1 MRAIRRTLSRLG
13 ALVRRG
19 DHQSRLAEELD
30 THLAMHIDGNLRAGM
45 SLEDARREALLAAGG
60 LQVAADACRDQQR
73 LPLIE
78 TTLHDVRYGLRVLG
92 KAPGFAAVVTLTLAI
107 GIGANTAIYS
117 VTQAVMTPFAMA
129 EPGRVM
135 FVWTDNTSRGW
146 RQLPAS
152 VPDFE
157 DWARSGVFTHLG
169 AVLDTGFNVR
179 VGNETERV
187 NGLRV
192 SGGGFDVF
200 GVPAALGRTFRAED
214 SEAGRDHVAILSDAV
229 WRTRFG
235 ADPSIVGTTLVID
248 GTPHA
253 VVGVL
258 PAAFPRF
265 SHEEIYTP
273 LVFRGPHATDR
284 GTRNLAVVGRL
295 APRLG
300 IAAAQRRMAEVSRQ
314 LAEQFPDADA
324 GNVAWLQPIEEAV
337 VEDARVILAVL
348 FGAVGLMLLIAC
360 ANIAN
365 LLLARGASRA
375 REMALRAA
383 LGASRSRLCRQ
394 LLVEHVLLAA
404 MGGILALLPAIAGMR
419 FITSF
424 QLDELPNGRLATL
437 NMRVLAFNIALS
449 LVTGV
454 LFGMVPA
461 WQAWQT
467 DVQRALKTALGST
480 ASAIHHRL
488 RGAFVIVE
496 LALAIVLLVAA
507 GLLVRSFQQL
517 RSTDPG
523 YDPQNVLTM
532 RVALSETRYAT
543 PVSQLAFYDRLRTRM
558 TSLPGVAGVSAA
570 NELPTTDDY
579 HAAGLWTSDQ
589 APARQDD
596 LPIVLYESVMADYFR
611 VMRVAMLEGRA
622 FAGGDRPD
630 APLVAIVDRSTA
642 ARNWSGQTAI
652 GKRLKLGRTEPWREV
667 VGVVADM
674 EQPVLVKIL
683 KGRLGQ
689 VYLPF
694 AQAPKTALS
703 LVIRTTGDPA
713 GLIPAIRDI
722 ARTTDIDQ
730 PLFQIQTL
738 TDARA
743 AGRAAHRLATTLLT
757 TFACVA
763 LLLATLGIYGVV
775 ANNVGERTREFGIRM
790 SLGAQPRDVLT
801 VVFRNALALLALGTV
816 IGIAVAFALTRSVS
830 SLLVG
835 IRPTDPLTFAGV
847 VVLLGLAGLL
857 ASYIPARR
865 ATRVDPMLAL
875 RCE

>member
-1 MRAIRRTLSRLG
+1 MRIIRRTLSRLG
-13 ALVRRG
+13 ALVGRRE
-19 DHQSRLAEELD
+19 QQRRLAEELN
-30 THLAMHIDGNLRAGM
+30 THLAMHIDDNIRAGM
-45 SLEDARREALLAAGG
+45 SPEDARRAALLAAGG
-60 LQVAADACRDQQR
+60 LQVATDAYRDQQR
-73 LPLIE
+73 LPIIE
-78 TTLHDVRYGLRVLG
+78 TTLHDVRYGLRVLR
-92 KAPGFAAVVTLTLAI
+92 KSPGFAAVVILTLAV

-117 VTQAVMTPFAMA
+117 VTQAVLTPLAIT

-135 FVWTDNTSRGW
+135 FVWTDNTARGW

-152 VPDFE
+152 IPDFE
-157 DWARSGVFTHLG
+157 DWARGGVFAHLG
-169 AVLDTGFNVR
+169 AFLDAGFNVR
-179 VGNETERV
+179 IGNETERV
-187 NGLRV
+187 NGLHV

-200 GVPAALGRTFRAED
+200 GVPAARGRTFRAED
-214 SEAGRDHVAILSDAV
+214 AEAGRDHVAVLSDTL

-235 ADPSIVGTTLVID
+235 ADPSILERNLVID
-248 GTPHA
+248 GTPHT
-253 VVGVL
+253 VIGVL
-258 PAAFPRF
+258 PANFPRLG
-265 SHEEIYTP
+265 HEEIYTP
-273 LVFRGPHATDR
+273 LVFRAPQATDR
-284 GTRNLAVVGRL
+284 STRNLTVAGRL
-295 APRLG
+295 APGLG
-300 IAAAQRRMAEVSRQ
+300 VAAAQRRMAELSRR
-314 LAEQFPDADA
+314 LAEQYPAAD
-324 GNVAWLQPIEEAV
+324 GGDVAWLQP
-337 VEDARVILAVL
+337 VEDAFVQDARAILAVL
-348 FGAVGLMLLIAC
+348 FGAVALMLLIAC

-383 LGASRSRLCRQ
+383 LGASRWRLCRQ

-404 MGGILALLPAIAGMR
+404 MGGGVALLPAIAGMD
-419 FITSF
+419 FIKSF
-424 QLDELPNGRLATL
+424 QLDELPDARLAAL
-437 NMRVLAFNIALS
+437 NVRVLAFNVALS

-461 WQAWQT
+461 WQAWQS
-467 DVQRALKTALGST
+467 DVQRALKTALGSA

-488 RGAFVIVE
+488 RSTFVIVE

-507 GLLVRSFQQL
+507 GLLVRSFQQI

-523 YDPQNVLTM
+523 YDPQDVLTM

-543 PVSQLAFYDRLRTRM
+543 PVSQLAFYDRLKTRM
-558 TSLPGVAGVSAA
+558 ASLYGVAGVSAA
-570 NELPTTDDY
+570 NELPTTDNY
-579 HAAGLWTSDQ
+579 HAASLWTSEQ
-589 APARQDD
+589 APARPDD

-611 VMRVAMLEGRA
+611 VMRVSMLDGRA
-622 FAGGDRPD
+622 FTDGDRPA
-630 APLVAIVDRSTA
+630 APLVVIVDRSTA
-642 ARNWSGQTAI
+642 ARNWPGQSAI
-652 GKRLKLGRTEPWREV
+652 GKRLKVGRTEPWREV

-674 EQPVLVKIL
+674 EQPVLIKIL

-694 AQAPKTALS
+694 AQAPQTAIS
-703 LVIRTTGDPA
+703 LVVRTNGDPA

-738 TDARA
+738 MEARA
-743 AGRAAHRLATTLLT
+743 AGRAAHRLATTMLA
-757 TFACVA
+757 TFAGVA

-790 SLGAQPRDVLT
+790 SLGAQPREVLT
-801 VVFRNALALLALGTV
+801 LVFRNALALLSLGTA
-816 IGIAVAFALTRSVS
+816 IGVAVAFALMRLVS

-835 IRPTDPLTFAGV
+835 VRPTDPLTFAAV
-847 VVLLGLAGLL
+847 VALLGMCAVL

>member
-1 MRAIRRTLSRLG
+1 
-13 ALVRRG
+13 
-19 DHQSRLAEELD
+19 
-30 THLAMHIDGNLRAGM
+30 
-45 SLEDARREALLAAGG
+45 
-60 LQVAADACRDQQR
+60 
-73 LPLIE
+73 
-78 TTLHDVRYGLRVLG
+78 
-92 KAPGFAAVVTLTLAI
+92 
-107 GIGANTAIYS
+107 
-117 VTQAVMTPFAMA
+117 
-129 EPGRVM
+129 
-135 FVWTDNTSRGW
+135 
-146 RQLPAS
+146 
-152 VPDFE
+152 
-157 DWARSGVFTHLG
+157 
-169 AVLDTGFNVR
+169 
-179 VGNETERV
+179 
-187 NGLRV
+187 
-192 SGGGFDVF
+192 
-200 GVPAALGRTFRAED
+200 
-214 SEAGRDHVAILSDAV
+214 
-229 WRTRFG
+229 
-235 ADPSIVGTTLVID
+235 
-248 GTPHA
+248 
-253 VVGVL
+253 
-258 PAAFPRF
+258 
-265 SHEEIYTP
+265 
-273 LVFRGPHATDR
+273 
-284 GTRNLAVVGRL
+284 
-295 APRLG
+295 
-300 IAAAQRRMAEVSRQ
+300 
-314 LAEQFPDADA
+314 
-324 GNVAWLQPIEEAV
+324 
-337 VEDARVILAVL
+337 
-348 FGAVGLMLLIAC
+348 
-360 ANIAN
+360 
-365 LLLARGASRA
+365 
-375 REMALRAA
+375 MALRAA

-488 RGAFVIVE
+488 RSAFVIVE

-622 FAGGDRPD
+622 LAGGDRPD

-642 ARNWSGQTAI
+642 ARNWPGQTAI
-652 GKRLKLGRTEPWREV
+652 GNRLKLGRTEPWREV

>member
-1 MRAIRRTLSRLG
+1 MRVIPRTLSRLG
-13 ALVRRG
+13 ALTRRRE
-19 DHQSRLAEELD
+19 QQRRLAEELD
-30 THLAMHIDGNLRAGM
+30 THLAMHIDDNIRAGM

-60 LQVAADACRDQQR
+60 LLAATDAYRDQQR
-73 LPLIE
+73 LPIIE
-78 TTLHDVRYGLRVLG
+78 TTLSDVRYGLRVLR
-92 KAPGFAAVVTLTLAI
+92 KAPGFAAVVILTLAI

-117 VTQAVMTPFAMA
+117 VTQAVLTPLAMT

-135 FVWTDNTSRGW
+135 FVWTDNPARGW

-157 DWARSGVFTHLG
+157 DWAGSGVFAHLG
-169 AVLDTGFNVR
+169 AFLEAGFNVR
-179 VGNETERV
+179 IGNETERV
-187 NGLRV
+187 NGLHV

-214 SEAGRDHVAILSDAV
+214 AEAGRDQVAILSEAL

-235 ADPSIVGTTLVID
+235 ADPSILGKNLVID
-248 GTPHA
+248 GKPHTII
-253 VVGVL
+253 GVL
-258 PAAFPRF
+258 PANFP
-265 SHEEIYTP
+265 SLGHEEIYTP
-273 LVFRGPHATDR
+273 LVFRAPEATTR
-284 GTRNLAVVGRL
+284 STRNLSVAGRL
-295 APRLG
+295 APHLG
-300 IAAAQRRMAEVSRQ
+300 VAAAQRRMAELSRQ
-314 LAEQFPDADA
+314 LAGQFPAEDG
-324 GNVAWLQPIEEAV
+324 GNVAWLQPIEEAF

-365 LLLARGASRA
+365 LLLARGASRT

-383 LGASRSRLCRQ
+383 LGASRWRLCRQ

-404 MGGILALLPAIAGMR
+404 MGGILALLPAIAGVG
-419 FITSF
+419 FIKSF
-424 QLDELPNGRLATL
+424 QLDELPNARLAAL
-437 NMRVLAFNIALS
+437 NMRVLAFNVALS

-467 DVQRALKTALGST
+467 DVQRTLKTALGSA

-488 RGAFVIVE
+488 RSAFVIVE
-496 LALAIVLLVAA
+496 LALAIVLLIAA
-507 GLLVRSFQQL
+507 GLLVRSFQQI
-517 RSTDPG
+517 RSADPG
-523 YDPQNVLTM
+523 YDPQHVLTM

-543 PVSQLAFYDRLRTRM
+543 PVSQRAFYDRLRTRM
-558 TSLPGVAGVSAA
+558 ASLSGVAGVSAA
-570 NELPTTDDY
+570 DELPTTDNY
-579 HAAGLWTSDQ
+579 HAAGLWTSEQ
-589 APARQDD
+589 PPARPED
-596 LPIVLYESVMADYFR
+596 LPVVLYGSVMADYFQI
-611 VMRVAMLEGRA
+611 MRVPIREGRA
-622 FAGGDRPD
+622 FTDGDRPD

-642 ARNWSGQTAI
+642 ARHWPGRTPI
-652 GKRLKLGRTEPWREV
+652 GERVKLGRTEPWREV

-674 EQPVLVKIL
+674 EQPVLIKLL

-689 VYLPF
+689 AYLPF
-694 AQAPKTALS
+694 AQAPKAALS
-703 LVIRTTGDPA
+703 LVVRTNGEPA

-743 AGRAAHRLATTLLT
+743 AGRAAHRLATTLLA
-757 TFACVA
+757 TFAGVA

-790 SLGAQPRDVLT
+790 SLGAQPRDVLAA
-801 VVFRNALALLALGTV
+801 VFRNALALMSLGAA
-816 IGIAVAFALTRSVS
+816 IGVAVAFALTRSVS

-835 IRPTDPLTFAGV
+835 VRPTDPLTFAGV
-847 VVLLGLAGLL
+847 VVLLGLSGLL

-865 ATRVDPMLAL
+865 ATRVDPVLAL

>member
-1 MRAIRRTLSRLG
+1 MRVIRRALSRLG
-13 ALVRRG
+13 ALVRRRER
-19 DHQSRLAEELD
+19 QRRLAEELD
-30 THLAMHIDGNLRAGM
+30 THLAMHIDDNIRAGM

-60 LQVAADACRDQQR
+60 LQVATDAFRDQQR
-73 LPLIE
+73 LPFVE
-78 TTLHDVRYGLRVLG
+78 TTLHDVRYGLRVLR
-92 KAPGFAAVVTLTLAI
+92 KAPGFAAVVMLTLAV

-117 VTQAVMTPFAMA
+117 VTQAVLTPLAMT

-135 FVWTDNTSRGW
+135 FVWTDNTARGW

-157 DWARSGVFTHLG
+157 DWAGSGVFAHLG
-169 AVLDTGFNVR
+169 AFLETGFNVR
-179 VGNETERV
+179 IGNETERV
-187 NGLRV
+187 NGLHV
-192 SGGGFDVF
+192 SGGGFDVI

-214 SEAGRDHVAILSDAV
+214 AEAGGDRVAILSDAL

-235 ADPSIVGTTLVID
+235 ADPSILGTNLVID
-248 GTPHA
+248 GKPHA
-253 VVGVL
+253 VIGVL
-258 PAAFPRF
+258 PANFPQLG
-265 SHEEIYTP
+265 HEEIYTP
-273 LVFRGPHATDR
+273 LVFHSPQATDR
-284 GTRNLAVVGRL
+284 KTRNLTVAGRL
-295 APRLG
+295 APRLPV
-300 IAAAQRRMAEVSRQ
+300 AAAQRRIAEVSRR
-314 LAEQFPDADA
+314 LAEQFPAADG
-324 GNVAWLQPIEEAV
+324 GNVAWLQPIEEAF
-337 VEDARVILAVL
+337 VEDARAILAVL

-383 LGASRSRLCRQ
+383 LGASRWRLCRQ
-394 LLVEHVLLAA
+394 LLVEHLLLAA
-404 MGGILALLPAIAGMR
+404 MGGVLALLPAIAGMG
-419 FITSF
+419 FIKSF
-424 QLDELPNGRLATL
+424 QLDELPNARLAAL
-437 NMRVLAFNIALS
+437 NMRVLAFNVALS

-467 DVQRALKTALGST
+467 DVQRALKTALGSA

-488 RGAFVIVE
+488 RSTFVIVE

-507 GLLVRSFQQL
+507 GLLVRSFQQI
-517 RSTDPG
+517 RSADPG
-523 YDPQNVLTM
+523 YDPQRVLTM

-558 TSLPGVAGVSAA
+558 ASLSGVAGVSAA
-570 NELPTTDDY
+570 DELPTTDNY
-579 HAAGLWTSDQ
+579 HAATLSTSEE
-589 APARQDD
+589 APARPDD
-596 LPIVLYESVMADYFR
+596 LPVVLYESVMPDYFQ
-611 VMRVAMLEGRA
+611 VMRVSMREGRA
-622 FAGGDRPD
+622 FTDADQPN

-642 ARNWSGQTAI
+642 ARNWPGRTAI
-652 GKRLKLGRTEPWREV
+652 GARLKVGRTEPWREV

-674 EQPVLVKIL
+674 EQPVLVKLL

-689 VYLPF
+689 IYLPF
-694 AQAPKTALS
+694 AQAPKAALS
-703 LVIRTTGDPA
+703 LVVRTNGDPA

-722 ARTTDIDQ
+722 ARTTDVDQ

-743 AGRAAHRLATTLLT
+743 AGRAAHRLATTLVA

-775 ANNVGERTREFGIRM
+775 ANNVGERTRELGIRM

-801 VVFRNALALLALGTV
+801 VVFRHALALLSLGTA
-816 IGIAVAFALTRSVS
+816 IGLAGAFALTRLVS

-835 IRPTDPLTFAGV
+835 VRPTDPLTFAGV
-847 VVLLGLAGLL
+847 VTLLGLLGLL

-865 ATRVDPMLAL
+865 ATRVDPMHAL